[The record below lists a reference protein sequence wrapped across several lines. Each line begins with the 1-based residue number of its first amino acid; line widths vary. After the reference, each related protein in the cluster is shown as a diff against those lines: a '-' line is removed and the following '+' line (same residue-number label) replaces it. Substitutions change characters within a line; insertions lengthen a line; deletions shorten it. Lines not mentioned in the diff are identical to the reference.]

1 MNSLFEESSLQ
12 EIKSR
17 VNELSHDSLPSWGK
31 MNISQMLHH
40 CQFPLKI
47 ALQKEHPV
55 LRPNLL
61 AKLFFKKSLYN
72 DKPWRKNLPTHPKLK
87 VVEQKDFKAEKD
99 KLLALIIEFNK
110 QKDLKEWPPHPMF
123 GKFTTMQWGQ
133 MQYKHLD
140 HHLQQ
145 FNV

>member
-1 MNSLFEESSLQ
+1 MKSLFNEASKD
-12 EIKSR
+12 EIADR
-17 VNELSHDSLPSWGK
+17 IDALSNTSTPNWGK
-31 MNISQMLHH
+31 MDVSQMLHH

-47 ALQKEHPV
+47 ALKKQHPAMK
-55 LRPNLL
+55 PSFM

-87 VVEQKDFKAEKD
+87 VV
-99 KLLALIIEFNK
+99 
-110 QKDLKEWPPHPMF
+110 DLKIFDEEKKTLLELVKEFSEKRNVSQWEPHPMF
-123 GKFTTMQWGQ
+123 GAFTNEQWGK